1 MQIQNVGFIL
11 ILRTFESLNFVKM
24 HIHHIETRPS
34 ILNHFIAQVRDCSVQ
49 TDRMRF
55 RRNLE
60 RIAEILG
67 YEMSKHLEYRE
78 QTVTTPLGEKKVPM
92 LARDMVI
99 CSILRAGL
107 PFHNGLLN
115 YFDHAENAFISAYR
129 HHTGTKD
136 EFEIL
141 VEYLSAPSLENKTLL
156 LADPMLAT
164 GQSFVSVY
172 ESLKKLGTPAEVH
185 ILAVIGARPG
195 IALLEKHFPPETHL
209 WIAAID
215 DTLNDKGYIVPG
227 LGDAGD
233 LAYGNKL
240 QH

>member
-1 MQIQNVGFIL
+1 
-11 ILRTFESLNFVKM
+11 M
-24 HIHHIETRPS
+24 HIHHIESRNS
-34 ILNHFIAQVRDCSVQ
+34 ILNHFIAQVRDRAVQ

-55 RRNLE
+55 RKNLE
-60 RIAEILG
+60 RIGEILG
-67 YEMSKHLEYRE
+67 YELSKTLSYAPKS
-78 QTVTTPLGEKKVPM
+78 VTTPLGEKEVP
-92 LARDMVI
+92 LVENEMVI

-129 HHTGTKD
+129 HHTGQGD
-136 EFEIL
+136 DFDIR
-141 VEYLSAPSLENKTLL
+141 VEYLSSPSLDGKTLL

-164 GQSFVSVY
+164 GQSFISVY
-172 ESLKKLGTPAEVH
+172 ESLKKLGAPAEIH
-185 ILAVIGARPG
+185 LLAVIGAKPG
-195 IALLEKHFPPETHL
+195 IELVEKHFPSDTHL

-215 DTLNDKGYIVPG
+215 DTLNDKGYIIPG

-233 LAYGNKL
+233 LAYGSKL

>member
-1 MQIQNVGFIL
+1 
-11 ILRTFESLNFVKM
+11 M
-24 HIHHIETRPS
+24 HIHHIESRNS
-34 ILNHFIAQVRDCSVQ
+34 VLNHFIAQLRDRAVQ

-55 RRNLE
+55 RKNLE
-60 RIAEILG
+60 RIGEILG
-67 YEMSKHLEYRE
+67 YELSKTLSYSPKS
-78 QTVTTPLGEKKVPM
+78 VTTPLGEKEVPLM
-92 LARDMVI
+92 ENEMVI

-129 HHTGTKD
+129 HHTGNGD
-136 EFEIL
+136 DFEIR
-141 VEYLSAPSLENKTLL
+141 VEYLSSPSLDGKTLL

-164 GQSFVSVY
+164 GQSFISVY
-172 ESLKKLGTPAEVH
+172 ESLKKLGTPAEIHLLV
-185 ILAVIGARPG
+185 VIGAKPG
-195 IALLEKHFPPETHL
+195 IELVEKHFPSGTHL

-215 DTLNDKGYIVPG
+215 DKLNDKGYIIPG

-233 LAYGNKL
+233 LAYGSKL